1 MRKAP
6 ASSGA
11 FSFCRLR
18 TPALPRPQIFQTISK
33 KIDGSILRSVLDLV
47 GKTLTRP
54 EPPARLSQEIRT
66 MSLITRFLRDD
77 SGATAIEYGLIAA
90 GISVAIIATV
100 TSLGGKLVTTF
111 GKVDTA
117 LN

>member
-1 MRKAP
+1 
-6 ASSGA
+6 
-11 FSFCRLR
+11 
-18 TPALPRPQIFQTISK
+18 
-33 KIDGSILRSVLDLV
+33 
-47 GKTLTRP
+47 
-54 EPPARLSQEIRT
+54 
-66 MSLITRFLRDD
+66 MSLIARFLRDD

-100 TSLGGKLVTTF
+100 TSLGGKLATTF